1 MKSKSHKVSDTPLL
15 SLQSEHTVLNCD
27 IEQMREL
34 FPSNIV
40 EGVVFG
46 VQERL
51 RAQKQTERRAFELG
65 CAGGCRDG
73 ACLTDWLHAINNGST
88 SRSSQ
93 KRIVILGGGFAGVYA
108 ALRLEK
114 LLSHRPEVEICLVSR
129 DNFFLFTPMLHEIA
143 ASDLEITNI
152 VNPLRKLLRRVKVF
166 VGEVERINLP
176 GRRVVVSHGHHND
189 DTHLHSLNYDHL
201 VLALGS
207 ITNYFDLPGLDN
219 FALSMKSLPDA
230 IQLRTRIIHSLE
242 EANAE
247 CSLGER
253 PSLLTF
259 VVAGGGFAGVE
270 TVAAL
275 NDFVRE
281 ALLFYPNLH
290 ERMLRVVL
298 VHPGAVILPELGESL
313 GLYAQKVLAQRGV
326 EIRLNARVAGM
337 TKNEVF
343 LKVGSPIPSSTLI
356 WTAGTM
362 PNPLLSLLPCQKECG
377 RVLVNQFLQ
386 VPDWPEVWAVGDC
399 AFVPDVRQPG
409 KSHPP
414 TAQHA
419 IREGRVV
426 AQNVALA
433 LSGRPPKPF
442 SFKTIGLLASLGHR
456 TGVARILGL
465 NFSGFF
471 AWWLWR
477 TIYLSKL
484 PGFDKKVRV
493 AFEWTLDLLF
503 RKDVCAVHD
512 LPSRNSVQRHEHR
525 QEMVVNEDQY
535 RQTAEVEGTF
545 ASGADIQ
552 IPDDKLFVER

>member
-1 MKSKSHKVSDTPLL
+1 M
-15 SLQSEHTVLNCD
+15 
-27 IEQMREL
+27 
-34 FPSNIV
+34 
-40 EGVVFG
+40 
-46 VQERL
+46 
-51 RAQKQTERRAFELG
+51 
-65 CAGGCRDG
+65 
-73 ACLTDWLHAINNGST
+73 NNGST
-88 SRSSQ
+88 SRSAQ
-93 KRIVILGGGFAGVYA
+93 KRIVILGGGFGGVYA
-108 ALRLEK
+108 ALHLEK
-114 LLSHRPEVEICLVSR
+114 LLAHRPEVEICLVSR

-166 VGEVERINLP
+166 VGEVERIDLP
-176 GRRVVVSHGHHND
+176 NKRVVVSHGHRDNDNHSHN
-189 DTHLHSLNYDHL
+189 LKYDHL

-207 ITNYFDLPGLDN
+207 ITNFFNLPGLAES
-219 FALSMKSLPDA
+219 ALSMKSLPDA
-230 IQLRTRIIHSLE
+230 IGLRARIIHNLE

-247 CSLGER
+247 CSLGDR
-253 PSLLTF
+253 QSLLTF

-281 ALLFYPNLH
+281 ALPFYPNLH

-298 VHPGAVILPELGESL
+298 VHPGPVILPELGEGL
-313 GLYAQKVLAQRGV
+313 GHYAQKVLAQRGV
-326 EIRLNARVAGM
+326 EIRLNTRVTSM
-337 TKNEVF
+337 TENEVF
-343 LKVGSPIPSSTLI
+343 LKVGPPIPSNTLI

-362 PNPLLSLLPCQKECG
+362 PNPLLSSLPCQKECG
-377 RVLVNQFLQ
+377 RVQVNEFLQ
-386 VPDWPEVWAVGDC
+386 IPDWPGVWAVGDC

-426 AQNVALA
+426 AQNIAMA

-442 SFKTIGLLASLGHR
+442 SFKTLGLLASIGRR
-456 TGVARILGL
+456 TGVARILGF

-484 PGFDKKVRV
+484 PGLDKKVRV
-493 AFEWTLDLLF
+493 AFDWTLDLLF

-512 LPSRNSVQRHEHR
+512 FPTRNRVHRHEHR
-525 QEMVVNEDQY
+525 QEMVLNEGPYQKE
-535 RQTAEVEGTF
+535 AEVDGTF
-545 ASGADIQ
+545 SSGGDPQ
-552 IPDDKLFVER
+552 IAEDKWFVEK